1 MSLYWIDVDNLK
13 LAIAARPRGNDW
25 LADDIRSLRDAGIDL
40 LVSALTPPEAEELGL
55 KDEED
60 CCGGSGIEF
69 LSFPIEDRSVPDSP
83 SFDTFL
89 GDLNE
94 HLSKGQRVAV
104 HCRAGIGRSAI
115 IAACLLTRN
124 GLSAEAAFSAIQK
137 ARGIPVPDTP
147 EQRRWV
153 EEFSQRQKTKAR

>member
-40 LVSALTPPEAEELGL
+40 LVSTLTPPETEALGL

-69 LSFPIEDRSVPDSP
+69 LSFPIEDRSVPVSP

-94 HLSKGQRVAV
+94 HLSKGRRVAV

-115 IAACLLTRN
+115 IAACLLTWN

-137 ARGIPVPDTP
+137 ARGIPVPDTL

-153 EEFSQRQKTKAR
+153 EEFSQRQKTKT